1 MAWKA
6 TGQPAVRKQRDRWVV
21 RVDGIDTG
29 TGRHRPK
36 QLGTFTSQRSAN
48 SAARLMKVEDGA
60 SERGTVS
67 WLVRRYVAG
76 RTDITLKSQEQYEW
90 AIPHIENGLGA
101 IQLGM
106 LDREDVATWIT
117 NLANGG
123 KLSRR
128 GVQICRNVLRA
139 SLSEAVDEGL
149 IPRSPAGRVGLPRT
163 VAKEVKPKEAVAWD
177 DDEVTRFLAAT
188 RKHRWAIAFRLGVLY
203 GLRRSEILALRWDDL
218 DVEAKTL
225 RIDESLV
232 ATRTGAAW
240 SNAKNERSRRTIPLD
255 DETIRE
261 FARRRALQATDRLK
275 AGDEWEDVDLII
287 TTKFGRLVLPRSLDR
302 NLERIVQRTELPR
315 LTSHG
320 LRHTAA
326 THMVQGASD
335 LGELRAIA
343 DLLGHSPEMLMNTY
357 AHALPKSQSAVVDRI
372 GQRSAAPTPSR
383 SNSTPRV
390 VRLPKK
396 PTTT

>member
-6 TGQPAVRKQRDRWVV
+6 TGQPTVRKQRDKWVV

-29 TGRHRPK
+29 TGQHRPR
-36 QLGTFTSQRSAN
+36 QLGTFNSQRSALA
-48 SAARLMKVEDGA
+48 AARSTRAEDR
-60 SERGTVS
+60 STERGTVS

-76 RTDITLKSQEQYEW
+76 RTDITLKSREQYEW

-101 IQLGM
+101 IQLSL
-106 LDREDVATWIT
+106 LDRDDVATWIS
-117 NLANGG
+117 NLAEGG

-139 SLSEAVDEGL
+139 SLREAVDEGL
-149 IPRSPAGRVGLPRT
+149 IPRSPAARVGLPRT
-163 VAKEVKPKEAVAWD
+163 VAKPDRVKETEAWTAAEVD
-177 DDEVTRFLAAT
+177 RFLEASSS
-188 RKHRWAIAFRLGVLY
+188 HRWAVGFRLGALY

-218 DVEAKTL
+218 ETKAGTL

-240 SNAKNERSRRTIPLD
+240 SNAKNERSRRIIPLD
-255 DETIRE
+255 DETLRE
-261 FARRRALQATDRLK
+261 FARRRAAQAAERLA
-275 AGDEWEDVDLII
+275 AGEAWEDEDLIV
-287 TTKFGRLVLPRSLDR
+287 TTRVGRLVLPRSFDR
-302 NLERIVQRTELPR
+302 ALERIVAAAELPR

-326 THMVQGASD
+326 THMVQGATD

-357 AHALPKSQSAVVDRI
+357 AHALPQSQSAVVERI
-372 GQRSAAPTPSR
+372 GRR
-383 SNSTPRV
+383 
-390 VRLPKK
+390 
-396 PTTT
+396 TT

>member
-6 TGQPAVRKQRDRWVV
+6 TGQPTVRKQRDKWVV

-29 TGRHRPK
+29 TGQHRPR
-36 QLGTFTSQRSAN
+36 QLGTFNSQRSALA
-48 SAARLMKVEDGA
+48 AARSTRAEDR
-60 SERGTVS
+60 STERGTVS

-76 RTDITLKSQEQYEW
+76 RTDITLKSREQYEW

-101 IQLGM
+101 IQLSL
-106 LDREDVATWIT
+106 LDRDDVATWIS
-117 NLANGG
+117 NLAEGG

-139 SLSEAVDEGL
+139 SLREAVDEGL
-149 IPRSPAGRVGLPRT
+149 IPRSPAARVGLPRT
-163 VAKEVKPKEAVAWD
+163 VAKPDRVKETEAWTAAEVD
-177 DDEVTRFLAAT
+177 RFLEASSN
-188 RKHRWAIAFRLGVLY
+188 HRWAVGFRLGALY

-218 DVEAKTL
+218 DTKAGTL

-240 SNAKNERSRRTIPLD
+240 SNAKNERSRRIIPLD
-255 DETIRE
+255 DETLRE
-261 FARRRALQATDRLK
+261 VARRRAAQAAERLA
-275 AGDEWEDVDLII
+275 AGEAWEDEDLII
-287 TTKFGRLVLPRSLDR
+287 TTRAGRLVLPRSFDR
-302 NLERIVQRTELPR
+302 ALERIVAAAELPR

-326 THMVQGASD
+326 THMVQGATD

-357 AHALPKSQSAVVDRI
+357 AHALQQSQSAVVERI
-372 GQRSAAPTPSR
+372 GRR
-383 SNSTPRV
+383 
-390 VRLPKK
+390 
-396 PTTT
+396 TT